1 MTDLKEHQ
9 TCWGLLNKVIVLGDI
24 VFIQSDKNKRALWR
38 IGEVIEIIKGADGVF
53 QAILLKTSLKN
64 KFCFETLGRPIER
77 FCPLELKSKTSNTEP
92 KKDVDHKNNCTKE
105 KYIGNERPWQGS
117 TDWF

>member
-1 MTDLKEHQ
+1 M
-9 TCWGLLNKVIVLGDI
+9 LGDI

-64 KFCFETLGRPIER
+64 KFYFETLGRPIER
-77 FCPLELKSKTSNTEP
+77 LCLKPGAEIQDKQ
-92 KKDVDHKNNCTKE
+92 HWIKE
-105 KYIGNERPWQGS
+105 RRRP
-117 TDWF
+117 